1 MKQLRQ
7 FSLGVFL
14 LFALSMTAFAGEIG
28 CPSDMGQP
36 QSRDSS
42 AVAGE
47 IGNPCAAGDIGMPC
61 REGDMGNPRD
71 GDIGFPTL
79 RLLLSFLF

>member
-14 LFALSMTAFAGEIG
+14 LLALSITAFAGEMG
-28 CPSDMGQP
+28 CPGDMGQP
-36 QSRDSS
+36 QTRESS

-47 IGNPCAAGDIGMPC
+47 IGNPCTAGDIGMPC
-61 REGDMGNPRD
+61 REGNMGNPRD
-71 GDIGFPTL
+71 GDIGFPAMK
-79 RLLLSFLF
+79 LLLSFLF